1 MSINNTTNIP
11 TAEKNLI
18 LKKLRAKQE
27 NKVCFD
33 CPARNPS
40 WASATYGVFI
50 CYDCS
55 AVHRGM
61 GVHITFVRSCDMDEW
76 SREQLTIM
84 KLSGNKNAKAFFKA
98 HGVSEREMHSEK
110 KYKTKAAPEYRRHLM
125 RLVSEEAASNRD
137 KQQHHLLE
145 EEQAAPVQK
154 MTGKR
159 ARSLS
164 HTHTHTHTQS
174 LLLSPLPYMPHML
187 TLSMCVCA
195 TLCTRN
201 SCCSD

>member
-1 MSINNTTNIP
+1 MSINNSINIP
-11 TAEKNLI
+11 SAEKNLI
-18 LKKLRAKQE
+18 LKKLRSKQE

-55 AVHRGM
+55 AVHRGL

-98 HGVSEREMHSEK
+98 HGVSEAQMHSEK

-125 RLVSEEAASNRD
+125 KLVQEDASSGRGSDD
-137 KQQHHLLE
+137 KHHHLQE
-145 EEQAAPVQK
+145 EEKPVDNI
-154 MTGKR
+154 TG
-159 ARSLS
+159 AW
-164 HTHTHTHTQS
+164 
-174 LLLSPLPYMPHML
+174 P
-187 TLSMCVCA
+187 
-195 TLCTRN
+195 
-201 SCCSD
+201 